1 VMAARGQVMPD
12 EVKETLKNLKAKVA
26 ALQKQARDLQERV
39 ERIGATGRRK
49 RHAVVDR
56 TRCTGCGLCG
66 EICPVGAI
74 RVTYVPNIDAAR
86 CTGCGTCVQNCPQGA
101 IHLTRAATTPAAE
114 PRSA

>member
-1 VMAARGQVMPD
+1 MATRGQVMRG

-26 ALQKQARDLQERV
+26 ALQRQARDLQERV
-39 ERIGATGRRK
+39 ERMGATGCRK
-49 RHAVVDR
+49 PHAVVDR

-66 EICPVGAI
+66 EICPVAAI
-74 RVTYVPNIDAAR
+74 RVTYVANIDAGR

-101 IHLTRAATTPAAE
+101 IHLTRGATTPAEE